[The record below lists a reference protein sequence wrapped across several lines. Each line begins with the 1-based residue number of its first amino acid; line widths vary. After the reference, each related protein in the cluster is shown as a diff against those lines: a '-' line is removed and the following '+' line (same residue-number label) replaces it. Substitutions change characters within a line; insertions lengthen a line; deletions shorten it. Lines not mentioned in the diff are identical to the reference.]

1 MNAKSMNKAVG
12 KFGEDAACRYLE
24 KLGWQILARNYRY
37 SRYAEIDIVAKD
49 NGTIVFVEVKA
60 RSTTDFGHPFE
71 AVNYKKLQNI
81 FKAGLAYL
89 KGSSESYK
97 RYRIDIISV
106 LGKSGTKTEPKI
118 EHLKDVSL
126 N

>member
-1 MNAKSMNKAVG
+1 MNNKSLNKVVG
-12 KFGEDAACRYLE
+12 KFGEEKACEYL
-24 KLGWQILARNYRY
+24 KSLGWKILDTNFHY

-49 NGTIVFVEVKA
+49 GDAIVFVEVKT
-60 RSTTDFGHPFE
+60 RSSTKFGHPFE
-71 AVNYKKLQNI
+71 AVNRNKLLNI

-89 KGSSESYK
+89 KSTSEPYK

-106 LGKSGTKTEPKI
+106 LGKDCPEI

>member
-1 MNAKSMNKAVG
+1 MNSKSMNKAVG

-24 KLGWQILARNYRY
+24 KLGWKILARNYRY

-81 FKAGLAYL
+81 LKAGLAYL
-89 KGSSESYK
+89 KSSSESYK

>member
-1 MNAKSMNKAVG
+1 MNTKSSNKLRG
-12 KFGEDAACRYLE
+12 KFGEDTACRYLE
-24 KLGWQILARNYRY
+24 KKGWQILERNFRY
-37 SRYAEIDIVAKD
+37 SRYAEIDIIAKD

-71 AVNYKKLQNI
+71 AVDYKKLQNI

-89 KGSSESYK
+89 KTVSEPYK

-106 LGKSGTKTEPKI
+106 LGKTNSNIEPKI
-118 EHLKDVSL
+118 EHLEDVSL

>member
-24 KLGWQILARNYRY
+24 QMGWQILARNYRY

-71 AVNYKKLQNI
+71 AVNYKKLQNV

-106 LGKSGTKTEPKI
+106 LGKSGAKTEPKI